1 MDQLSHFAHILP
13 LVTLLIPSNITY
25 IKQQVIQ
32 KLLWS
37 LLITVHVTDE
47 TADTYFCYCTTDV
60 YIAEAF
66 FNPWI
71 IFPLI
76 FFSFLQSLHLS
87 TTEILMNRSSL
98 LPEVPSWLDP
108 CKQQPLISRRQ
119 FPPPHRVECWKH
131 LKLHHSQISGSESS
145 ALWFWQLLKLKIT
158 ESSCFFQRRAPRQSL
173 WSDPE
178 TAFQAPSLMTAA
190 VICLSQDF
198 QDLVLGE
205 QPLATSQWAL
215 WAHGGG
221 SCIVFNYILRE
232 RTFYRYGKFCSCAL
246 QVLPSLLTWVFLQR
260 WKPEELQIQNT
271 RLHIWEQP
279 GFLHKCIL

>member
-1 MDQLSHFAHILP
+1 MTVFLHFSWFNCGSVIP
-13 LVTLLIPSNITY
+13 LCSYFAISNLANPSNILY
-25 IKQQVIQ
+25 IKQQVTQ

-71 IFPLI
+71 IFSLI

-87 TTEILMNRSSL
+87 TSEVLMNRLSL

-119 FPPPHRVECWKH
+119 SPPCFPSPTPTPCECCQQ
-131 LKLHHSQISGSESS
+131 LELHHSQEISGSESS

-158 ESSCFFQRRAPRQSL
+158 
-173 WSDPE
+173 
-178 TAFQAPSLMTAA
+178 
-190 VICLSQDF
+190 
-198 QDLVLGE
+198 
-205 QPLATSQWAL
+205 
-215 WAHGGG
+215 
-221 SCIVFNYILRE
+221 
-232 RTFYRYGKFCSCAL
+232 
-246 QVLPSLLTWVFLQR
+246 
-260 WKPEELQIQNT
+260 
-271 RLHIWEQP
+271 
-279 GFLHKCIL
+279 